1 MDPSH
6 ASAFGAAVAPAG
18 APSQPQSDASLP
30 DAEIEPLSRSRER
43 LIAHARWGWLIPA
56 LLLLAMCVLAILFSG
71 LRRHNAAA
79 APASNAGI
87 TPP

>member
-6 ASAFGAAVAPAG
+6 ASAHGAPVAPAQP
-18 APSQPQSDASLP
+18 PSDVSLQ

-43 LIAHARWGWLIPA
+43 IVAHARWGWLIPA
-56 LLLLAMCVLAILFSG
+56 LLLLAMIILAILFSG
-71 LRRHNAAA
+71 LRRQPAAVRS
-79 APASNAGI
+79 PANSAGT